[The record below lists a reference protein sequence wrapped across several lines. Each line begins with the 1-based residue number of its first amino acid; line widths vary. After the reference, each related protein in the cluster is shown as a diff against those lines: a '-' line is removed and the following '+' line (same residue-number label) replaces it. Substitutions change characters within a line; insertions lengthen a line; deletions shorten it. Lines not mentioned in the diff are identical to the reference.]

1 MKKVLPALCG
11 RGGLCVDELS
21 IVLGGRGGASLY
33 GERILDRF
41 ACPSVNRRLD
51 PFMLCWAISRVISTV
66 ASSTVGAKA
75 RKIFIFL

>member
-41 ACPSVNRRLD
+41 VVSPVKRRADLYM
-51 PFMLCWAISRVISTV
+51 PLIYRRGGV
-66 ASSTVGAKA
+66 AFW
-75 RKIFIFL
+75 RD